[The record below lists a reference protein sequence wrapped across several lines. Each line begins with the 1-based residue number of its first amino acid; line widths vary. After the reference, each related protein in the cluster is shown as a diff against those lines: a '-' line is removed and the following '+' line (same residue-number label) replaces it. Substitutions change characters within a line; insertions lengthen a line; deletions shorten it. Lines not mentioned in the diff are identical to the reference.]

1 MALMGKNNNRSAI
14 DDDASL
20 FQVPEAKSEKQ
31 KWSQMNTHQ
40 RLQYFRDYYL
50 IKCLICIAA
59 AGITAA
65 VLWSTLRPQ
74 KERVLFIAVV
84 QDYLTPQDKAQLK
97 EQLEQKLVLDAD
109 RQEVQIDDVFPNGHE
124 SNAKLS
130 TYLGAQEIDLII
142 TNEDRFQELAEAGC
156 FEDLNIYLPDFAKE
170 NADLLCWSSGSSSEN
185 ALTEDVNQDRPDL
198 EESTLA
204 GQVPAQTGP
213 ENKTAAYGIYL
224 PDINLIQSN
233 SDTDLG
239 TVAGIVKGSLN
250 KENAAA
256 ALIDVFFEE

>member
-1 MALMGKNNNRSAI
+1 MALMGKNNNRSAL

-20 FQVPEAKSEKQ
+20 FQVQEAKSEKQ
-31 KWSQMNTHQ
+31 KWSQMNTRQ

-65 VLWSTLRPQ
+65 VLWSTLRPH

-84 QDYLTPQDKAQLK
+84 QDYLAPQDKAQLK
-97 EQLEQKLVLDAD
+97 EQLEQALVLDAD
-109 RQEVQIDDVFPNGHE
+109 RQEVLIDDVFPNGHE

-142 TNEDRFQELAEAGC
+142 TNEERFQELAEAGC
-156 FEDLNIYLPDFAKE
+156 FEDLNTYLPDFAKE
-170 NADLLCWSSGSSSEN
+170 NADLLCRSSDSSSEN
-185 ALTEDVNQDRPDL
+185 TPTENANQSQADPK
-198 EESTLA
+198 
-204 GQVPAQTGP
+204 
-213 ENKTAAYGIYL
+213 NKTAAYGIYL
-224 PDINLIQSN
+224 PDVNLIQSN
-233 SDTDLG
+233 PDTDLR
-239 TVAGIVKGSLN
+239 TAAGIVKGSLK

-256 ALIDVFFEE
+256 ALTDVFFEE